1 MMVRAL
7 LLVAATAT
15 TAFAQAPG
23 DYDAQ
28 PAPQVMGPS
37 MVPVEAPPPCAW
49 SAAPHESVMAH
60 RFAVGLSLGHLSLA
74 SRTTPA
80 DNTAAPVQG
89 DPTEFGVGEL
99 AVRFRATLHIELE
112 LAIGGG
118 HQQTKDGSQGLDVK
132 TGMLGVRWRFF
143 PEHRWNIFASGGI
156 GGIQMAQQGADDA
169 TFKASERPMMQLG
182 VGLERRWRHFALQ
195 AELRAISAGPQ
206 KDSTQPVMAQPAGGA
221 PAPQG
226 TTTTQPPPPTP
237 TPTMTAQPDNMAG
250 GVLTIGAS
258 YYF

>member
-1 MMVRAL
+1 MLLRVL

-37 MVPVEAPPPCAW
+37 VVPVAEAPPPCAW

-74 SRTTPA
+74 SRTTQA

-118 HQQTKDGSQGLDVK
+118 HQQTKDGSQGDLDIK
-132 TGMLGVRWRFF
+132 TASLGVRWRFF

-156 GGIQMAQQGADDA
+156 GGIQMAQHGADDA
-169 TFKASERPMMQLG
+169 TFKSSERPMMQLG
-182 VGLERRWRHFALQ
+182 VGLERRFRHFALQ

-206 KDSTQPVMAQPAGGA
+206 KDSTVMAQPAGGTST
-221 PAPQG
+221 P

-237 TPTMTAQPDNMAG
+237 TMSAQPDNMAG